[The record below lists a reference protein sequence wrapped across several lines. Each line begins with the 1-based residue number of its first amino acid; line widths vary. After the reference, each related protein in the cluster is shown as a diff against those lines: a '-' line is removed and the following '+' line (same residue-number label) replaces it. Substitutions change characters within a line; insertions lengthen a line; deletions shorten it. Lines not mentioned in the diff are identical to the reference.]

1 MQHLLLLHGALG
13 AAPMLEPLKQAL
25 QANYQVHTLNF
36 SGHGGLELSASFT
49 MDVFAADIKR
59 LLDEKKIDQ
68 VSIFGYSMG
77 GYAALYFALQHPT
90 RVKRIYTLATKF
102 AWSPATAEKET
113 KLLNP
118 EKIEE
123 KVPKFAATLAQ
134 RHAPQNWKD
143 IMHRTARM
151 MMQLGQQP
159 PLTPENL
166 ASITIPVQVSVGDQD
181 TMVSVEETRWA
192 FTHLPQANLQVLPAT
207 KHPLE
212 TIPKQRLAYEVTQF
226 LGPQTV

>member
-123 KVPKFAATLAQ
+123 KVPKFADTLAQ

-143 IMHRTARM
+143 VMHRTARM

-212 TIPKQRLAYEVTQF
+212 TIPTQRLAYEVTQF